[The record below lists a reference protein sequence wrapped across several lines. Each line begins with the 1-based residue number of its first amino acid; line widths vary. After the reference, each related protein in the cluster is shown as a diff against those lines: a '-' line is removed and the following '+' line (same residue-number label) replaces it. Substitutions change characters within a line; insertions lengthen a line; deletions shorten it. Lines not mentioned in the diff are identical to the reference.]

1 MINLLGL
8 ELYKIARRPR
18 TYIAF
23 VAVTAIV
30 LVFQMAFIAD
40 GESYMN
46 LMLQNVRDNFDME
59 SSKAI
64 NGYFMCYII
73 LNTLLVQVPILV
85 ALIAG
90 DAISGEANMGTLRL
104 MLTKPISRLN
114 IIAVKFTA
122 SFIFTL
128 VLLFWMAVVA
138 LLFSIYLFGVDD
150 MLIFRVKG
158 EESFIMQIA
167 KDDVLWRY
175 FAAFAYAAVALTVI
189 SSLAIL
195 LSVFSDNSIGPII
208 TTVCIVIFFTIISN
222 LNVPVIDRNI
232 KPFLFTSY
240 LVGWKGFFYINTND
254 KGQPI
259 KQSLENWP
267 AIRNSLLVLVTHIF
281 VFFSLAVYF
290 FRKKDILS

>member
-23 VAVTAIV
+23 VAVAAIV
-30 LVFQMAFIAD
+30 LVFQLAFLAD
-40 GESYMN
+40 GESYMS
-46 LMLQNVRDNFDME
+46 LMLQNVKDNFDME

-104 MLTKPISRLN
+104 MLTKPVSRLN

-122 SFIFTL
+122 AFIFTV
-128 VLLFWMAVVA
+128 VLLLWMAIVA
-138 LLFSIYLFGVDD
+138 LLFSIFLFGADD
-150 MLIFRVKG
+150 MLIFRVRG

-167 KDDVLWRY
+167 KDDVMWRY

-195 LSVFSDNSIGPII
+195 LSVFSDNSIGPIV

-222 LNVPVIDRNI
+222 LNVPVIDKNI

-240 LVGWKGFFYINTND
+240 LVGCKGFFYINTSEE
-254 KGQPI
+254 GQPI

-267 AIRNSLLVLVTHIF
+267 AIRNSLLVLLTHIV